1 MKSFPRYRIYAI
13 LGWLIPILVSFYLAR
28 LPKIHWAWKILL
40 FLFLF
45 PIVFFL
51 TVAIYVKVGK
61 LWNRRQRKIQKDS
74 EKDETE

>member
-1 MKSFPRYRIYAI
+1 MESFPRYRIYAI
-13 LGWLIPILVSFYLAR
+13 LGWLIPILVSLYLAR
-28 LPKIHWAWKILL
+28 LPKIYWAWKILL

-45 PIVFFL
+45 PIIFFL